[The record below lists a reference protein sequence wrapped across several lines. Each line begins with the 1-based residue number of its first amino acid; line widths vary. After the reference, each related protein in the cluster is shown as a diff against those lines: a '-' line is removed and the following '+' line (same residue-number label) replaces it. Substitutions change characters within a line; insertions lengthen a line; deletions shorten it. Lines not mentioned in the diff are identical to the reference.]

1 MPLQVVFS
9 FEENDNSSLA
19 DLFNV
24 FVEVNVGHDISNAE
38 YHAFLQAVLKNNQ
51 KYVPINT
58 LIRTDGMLES
68 VNLEDILF
76 IEVFHH
82 TVVIHCQNQI
92 IETQGNLAKMEER
105 LMAYGFVR
113 THRHYLVPFNKI
125 RRITREDIIIPN
137 NTTLHIG
144 KTYQKKFRELTREK
158 IL

>member
-24 FVEVNVGHDISNAE
+24 FVKVNVGHDISYAE
-38 YHAFLQAVLKNNQ
+38 YHAFLQAIQKTNQ

-58 LIRTDGMLES
+58 LIRTDGVLES

-82 TVVIHCQNQI
+82 TVVIHCNDQI
-92 IETQGNLAKMEER
+92 IETHGNLAKMEER
-105 LMAYGFVR
+105 LREYGFVR
-113 THRHYLVPFNKI
+113 THRHYLVPINKI
-125 RRITREDIIIPN
+125 HQITREDIIIPN
-137 NTTLHIG
+137 NTTLRIG
-144 KTYQKKFRELTREK
+144 RTYQKKFREITRER